1 MRPHGIPT
9 VRHNGEFMADGMAA
23 FFESKYFWKMAP
35 DVRMPVGPTIIHSL
49 RKGYME
55 ATEKHSAQV
64 KIGELADG
72 GLTLTGYGG
81 GIPFPSP
88 DEPHKGWKILANLWY
103 RYTPHLTVNTRGLVC
118 FADSGGQ
125 ISCKAGMKVYRQLSF
140 STDPGVPASFPG
152 AENKYF
158 TQFEMVE
165 EPEHERYTA
174 VPAISPTDL
183 TRPEQVYVF
192 VPSLRRYQ
200 TLSP

>member
-1 MRPHGIPT
+1 MRPLESRRSAHI
-9 VRHNGEFMADGMAA
+9 GEFMADGMAA
-23 FFESKYFWKMAP
+23 FFEGKYFWKMAP

-49 RKGYME
+49 PKGYME

-88 DEPHKGWKILANLWY
+88 DEPHTGWKILANLWY

-140 STDPGVPASFPG
+140 NTDPGVPASFQAPKT
-152 AENKYF
+152 N
-158 TQFEMVE
+158 T
-165 EPEHERYTA
+165 
-174 VPAISPTDL
+174 SPNSKWSRSRSRSV
-183 TRPEQVYVF
+183 TRRC
-192 VPSLRRYQ
+192 RRFH
-200 TLSP
+200 PRI